1 MLRHPIFA
9 GSGGCRF
16 EVLRQLRCR
25 MHVHLQLLHF
35 DEQLRDLHH
44 KVCRRDGKGVR
55 TWATRMPK
63 KKKRWTIY
71 QVGGFPLSVPRMGD
85 YHQPQLLAV
94 TSCSFPPL
102 MSTLVRM
109 W

>member
-1 MLRHPIFA
+1 MLRHPTFA

-44 KVCRRDGKGVR
+44 KVCRRDGKGMR

-63 KKKRWTIY
+63 KKKLLPWNPTS
-71 QVGGFPLSVPRMGD
+71 VGDAPD
-85 YHQPQLLAV
+85 
-94 TSCSFPPL
+94 
-102 MSTLVRM
+102 TLRTHTENTYIHIITHTHIL
-109 W
+109 